1 MASFARGAGKEHPA
15 GCGKGRI
22 LSIWF
27 QNHCSEDNRHV
38 TIGNQDYV
46 LSYDGYLMPA
56 KNIPARARRVRHRM
70 ARAG

>member
-1 MASFARGAGKEHPA
+1 VASFARGAGKEHPA
-15 GCGKGRI
+15 GCGRSRI

-56 KNIPARARRVRHRM
+56 KKDQPPPDLKFFKQTKN
-70 ARAG
+70 